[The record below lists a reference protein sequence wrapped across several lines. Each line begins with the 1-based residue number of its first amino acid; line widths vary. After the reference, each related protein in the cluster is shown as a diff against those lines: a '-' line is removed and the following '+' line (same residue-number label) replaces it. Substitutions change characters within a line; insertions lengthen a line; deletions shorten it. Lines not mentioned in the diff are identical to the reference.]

1 VDHERLKRIQRAE
14 VAARLAMLDTL
25 IEEQRARVAHS
36 RAMAWDAT
44 LSEQR
49 LRLLLKA
56 RELHC
61 RAFAAAY
68 GEGVLEDRR
77 DD

>member
-1 VDHERLKRIQRAE
+1 LERIQRAE

-25 IEEQRARVAHS
+25 IDEQRARIAQS
-36 RAMAWDAT
+36 RAMGWDAT
-44 LSEQR
+44 LSEER
-49 LRLLLKA
+49 LRLLRQA

-68 GEGVLEDRR
+68 GNGVLDEEG

>member
-1 VDHERLKRIQRAE
+1 VDHEGLEHIRRGE

-25 IEEQRARVAHS
+25 IEEQLARIAHS
-36 RAMAWDAT
+36 RAMAWDAA

-56 RELHC
+56 CELHR

-68 GEGVLEDRR
+68 GEGVLEHRV